1 MYPKTS
7 KSSRTSRR
15 PAAAAEPL
23 ERRRLLSA
31 GTLDPTFGAGGVAA
45 ADLSGSAEDFGRA
58 VVRQGDGKLVVAGT
72 TRPVSGQQDDFVVVR
87 YNPDGTPDATF
98 DGDGHVCIDVGAG
111 SPDRGE
117 EVLVLADGRLLVA
130 GTSAGDFALV
140 RLLANGSVDP
150 SFGTGGRATYDFG
163 GTDELRDAAL
173 APDGAIVMAGQTTTP
188 GCTFAPT
195 MPGQTSGVAV
205 ARALPNGAPD
215 PSFGGDGTVVLADPN
230 LVQRGFAVAVQPDGR
245 VIVAGLMASC
255 SRVSI
260 HFLLVRLTVTGAP
273 DPTFTPANPLAA
285 PGPDAAVDVAVQ
297 PDGKIV
303 VAVDTFVGPARL
315 PARDD
320 AFTVLRFNPDGSA
333 DTTFSG
339 DGVSTALFGEGVNAT
354 AAAIAL
360 QVDKIVVGGSAD
372 GDFALARF
380 NSDGSLDPAFGG
392 DGTVVTDFGGV
403 DVLTALAVQP
413 DGKLVAAGRTGTDVA
428 LARYGT
434 GGTTTPTTATTTTTT
449 TTSPTVPS
457 PFGPACVVLQQLRSR
472 FAADLW
478 LASYV
483 PTVDAARAALRCP

>member
-1 MYPKTS
+1 MT
-7 KSSRTSRR
+7 
-15 PAAAAEPL
+15 AL
-23 ERRRLLSA
+23 RRRVAPIIGAAVTATMVVSA
-31 GTLDPTFGAGGVAA
+31 AIGPVGAADGDLDPTFSGDGRVVSDFGFDDRADGVAVQPNGA
-45 ADLSGSAEDFGRA
+45 I
-58 VVRQGDGKLVVAGT
+58 VVAGT
-72 TRPVSGQQDDFVVVR
+72 SCGGDFLVAR

-111 SPDRGE
+111 SSDRGE
-117 EVLVLADGRLLVA
+117 EILVLADGRLVVA

-188 GCTFAPT
+188 GCTLAPT

-205 ARALPNGAPD
+205 ARALSNGAPD

-230 LVQRGFAVAVQPDGR
+230 VVQRGFAVAVQPDGR

-303 VAVDTFVGPARL
+303 VALDTFVGPATL

-360 QVDKIVVGGSAD
+360 QGDKIVVGGSAD

-449 TTSPTVPS
+449 TTTSTVPS

-472 FAADLW
+472 FAADPW
-478 LASYV
+478 LSSYV